1 MLGGLKMLL
10 KKSEFLKR
18 YGPRDTPMSQMT
30 YHRRM
35 KELKETPFFSDAYQ
49 EVTSNEIYID
59 TEMYDE
65 YIRWR
70 SHNRR
75 KGTKYIEPLEWLKGV
90 RQSRKIFICSESSY
104 SVG

>member
-1 MLGGLKMLL
+1 MVIPMLL

-18 YGPRDTPMSQMT
+18 YGPRDTPMSPAT

-35 KELKETPFFSDAYQ
+35 KVLKETPFFNEAYQ
-49 EVTSNEIYID
+49 EVTTNEVYID
-59 TEMYDE
+59 TDIYDE

-90 RQSRKIFICSESSY
+90 RQ
-104 SVG
+104 